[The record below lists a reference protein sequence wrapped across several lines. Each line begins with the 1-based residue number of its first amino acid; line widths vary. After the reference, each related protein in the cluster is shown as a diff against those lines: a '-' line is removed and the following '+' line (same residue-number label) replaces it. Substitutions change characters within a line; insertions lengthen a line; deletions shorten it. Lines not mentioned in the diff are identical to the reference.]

1 MIKGKNTFLHAYLHM
16 ETKFMR
22 SFIIALALFL
32 SLSAFAGK
40 VDSVNIYSNA
50 MKRSYKCVVIK
61 PDNYK
66 KIKAFPVVYLL
77 HGYSGNFSNW
87 ITRVPQLKDYADKYQ
102 LLIVCPEGEYSSWY
116 VDSPV
121 DSAFRFE
128 TYVGKEV
135 PAYIDANF
143 KTIKNRNARAIAGL
157 SMGGHGAL
165 FIAFR
170 NASKFGACGSMSGVM
185 DIGMASNSYDL
196 SKRIGDTIKF
206 KENWTTYS
214 VMHVIESYPKDSLA
228 ILFDCGIEDRFY
240 RINQQ
245 LHQKMLARKI
255 PHDYIERPGKHDWP
269 YWRNAVQY
277 QLLFFRNYFDKFS
290 NNSGR

>member
-1 MIKGKNTFLHAYLHM
+1 MRTYLLA
-16 ETKFMR
+16 
-22 SFIIALALFL
+22 IILLF
-32 SLSAFAGK
+32 SLNVFAGK
-40 VDSVNIYSNA
+40 VDSVSIYSNA

-87 ITRVPQLKDYADKYQ
+87 VTRVPQLKNYADQYGV
-102 LLIVCPEGEYSSWY
+102 LIVCPEGEYSSWY

-128 TYVGKEV
+128 TYVGTEV
-135 PAYIDANF
+135 PAFIDAHY
-143 KTIKNRNARAIAGL
+143 KTIRDRKARAIAGL

-170 NASKFGACGSMSGVM
+170 NAERFGACGSMSGVM
-185 DIGMASNSYDL
+185 DVKYSSHSYDL
-196 SKRIGDTIKF
+196 VKRLGDTINF
-206 KENWTTYS
+206 KQNWISYS
-214 VMHVIESYPKDSLA
+214 VINVVEKYPKDSLS
-228 ILFDCGIEDRFY
+228 ILIDCGINDPFFKV
-240 RINQQ
+240 NQQ
-245 LHQKMLARKI
+245 MHQKLISLKI

-269 YWRNAVQY
+269 YWSNAVKY
-277 QLLFFRNYFDKFS
+277 QLLFFRNYFD
-290 NNSGR
+290 RR